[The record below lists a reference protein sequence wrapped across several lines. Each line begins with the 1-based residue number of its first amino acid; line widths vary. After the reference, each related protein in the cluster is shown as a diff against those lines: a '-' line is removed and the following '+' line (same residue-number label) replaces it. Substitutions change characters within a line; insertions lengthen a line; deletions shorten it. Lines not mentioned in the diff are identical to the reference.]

1 MLFKHQIKTEFNQ
14 LVSIHDLVKTDIL
27 SANIDSGVCIIFCPH
42 TTAGLTI
49 TSRMDPLG
57 HEDIQDEYTKLVPTR
72 IDFKHQVDTPQD
84 AAGHIKATLSGDSLT
99 LIIDAGK
106 LLLGGSQGIYF
117 MEFDGP
123 RSRTFYVKTIAD

>member
-1 MLFKHQIKTEFNQ
+1 MLKKHQIKTTFNQ
-14 LVSIHDLVKTDIL
+14 LVPIHEVIKQDVK
-27 SANIDSGVCIIFCPH
+27 NSGVEEGLCVVYCPH

-49 TSRMDPLG
+49 TSRMDPRGLD
-57 HEDIQDEYTKLVPTR
+57 DIQDEYTKLIPTR

-84 AAGHIKATLSGDSLT
+84 AAGHIKATLSGDSLS
-99 LIIDAGK
+99 LIVTGGK

-123 RSRTFYVKTIAD
+123 RSRNYFVKVIGD